1 MTSYDPKDIKEA
13 IDLVSQMKQDSGSTT
28 QDNMG
33 KIGAV
38 ANDVAD
44 TDKEIT
50 DLEDQL
56 KVKKDYKKHLSE
68 NVLPNLFAEVGLSEL
83 KLADGRHLKVGNFY
97 GASIKDAKKEA
108 AFEWLRNKG
117 HGDLIKNQVSCSF
130 GMDEDEKAR
139 GLINT
144 LNEKGYPSSQR
155 EWVEPSTLRAFI
167 REQTEAGNDIPLNL
181 LGAYIA
187 QRTTI
192 KE

>member
-13 IDLVSQMKQDSGSTT
+13 IDLVSQMKQDSGSMS

-44 TDKEIT
+44 TEKEIT

-83 KLADGRHLKVGNFY
+83 KLADGRHLK
-97 GASIKDAKKEA
+97 S
-108 AFEWLRNKG
+108 W
-117 HGDLIKNQVSCSF
+117 
-130 GMDEDEKAR
+130 
-139 GLINT
+139 
-144 LNEKGYPSSQR
+144 
-155 EWVEPSTLRAFI
+155 
-167 REQTEAGNDIPLNL
+167 
-181 LGAYIA
+181 
-187 QRTTI
+187 
-192 KE
+192 